1 MSAVSILLIII
12 VSIGFLSIIA
22 EDLIKVNKAKS
33 TLFWGTLAWIV
44 YFISSS
50 GSGHTEAASEA
61 LNENL
66 LDIATLW
73 LFLFSAMTFVAYLS
87 EKGVIEIIA
96 GFLLPKQLSE
106 KGLLFFIGTFSFIFS
121 SLADNITATLVSLT
135 ILLGLNIDR
144 DKLIKY
150 AIVVIYGVNAGG
162 VSLITGDVTT
172 LMIFLADKVSISDLL
187 MLVLPAFTSVIILCL
202 LMSFGMNGRIDVITQ
217 KHTLS
222 SVDTVIS
229 ALFFFTIIGV
239 IFGNV
244 LFSIPP
250 VLSFLFG
257 LSVMFMVARVL
268 DRDEPIL
275 DYVRKIEFDTL
286 LFFLGVL
293 LLVGMLKEIGVLE
306 LFLEAY
312 KQTPTLIAN
321 YVVGITSALF
331 DNVPLTSAILKSG
344 IDMANNEWLAL
355 TFSVGVGG
363 ALLAIGSAAGVIAMS
378 KIPELTFMRYLRFFP
393 QLFIAYTAGYALVV
407 LFIQVMTH

>member
-50 GSGHTEAASEA
+50 GSGYTEAASEA

-121 SLADNITATLVSLT
+121 SLADNSTATLVSLT

-187 MLVLPAFTSVIILCL
+187 MLVLPAFTSVILLCI
-202 LMSFGMNGRIDVITQ
+202 LMSFGMNGRIDVTTK

-244 LFSIPP
+244 FFSIPP

-407 LFIQVMTH
+407 LFIQVMTN

>member
-1 MSAVSILLIII
+1 
-12 VSIGFLSIIA
+12 
-22 EDLIKVNKAKS
+22 
-33 TLFWGTLAWIV
+33 V

-187 MLVLPAFTSVIILCL
+187 MLVLPAFTSVILLCI
-202 LMSFGMNGRIDVITQ
+202 LMSFGMNGRIDVTTK

-244 LFSIPP
+244 FFSIPP

-407 LFIQVMTH
+407 LFIQVMTN